1 MAFNKMF
8 VMLPVMLA
16 ARNLDGDDPNV
27 IFMLRCVYGVM
38 QTLSMLLVIF
48 IYFKATAA
56 AKESGNAIK
65 IYVSPPPQPFADPN
79 AKQQYQE
86 KILSEHLTTTARG
99 LVGSTLFGICM
110 TVGLHIWKGMVV
122 GLAIQSVMA
131 PFNLFENSL
140 VSAVFLKGGFVD
152 LKEKKIFAEKVRD
165 ELTDADEVVDGEGN
179 VVKLTKEIVGSK
191 KVNNNKGSAKKET
204 KSLEDV
210 LLDTW
215 DLGADADIKPLMGM
229 LTKKNINF
237 ATSDNGWT
245 PIMIMSG
252 LGAKSAPGAMRQMKA
267 LGANPAKLDKEGW
280 NALHWSAFHGSA
292 DAAKV
297 LLAKD
302 DFDGIAMGLH
312 EVVDKEGKDAVTHA
326 KDEGND
332 DVAKVIEEAVPSDLG
347 DGTAGEGLR
356 KRK

>member
-16 ARNLDGDDPNV
+16 ARKLDGEDPDV
-27 IFMLRCVYGVM
+27 IFMLRCAYGAV
-38 QTLSMLLVIF
+38 QSIAVIAVCL
-48 IYFKATAA
+48 IYLKATAA
-56 AKESGNAIK
+56 ASDRANAIK
-65 IYVSPPPQPFADPN
+65 IYVPPPPQPFADPN

-86 KILSEHLTTTARG
+86 KILSEHLMTTARS
-99 LVGSTLFGICM
+99 LVGSTIFGIIM
-110 TVGLHIWKGMVV
+110 TVGLHLWKGMVV

-131 PFNLFENSL
+131 PFNLIENAM
-140 VSAVFLKGGFVD
+140 VSAVFLKGGLID
-152 LKEKKIFAEKVRD
+152 LKEKKIFDEKL
-165 ELTDADEVVDGEGN
+165 ESEMTAADEVVDGEGN
-179 VVKLTKEIVGSK
+179 VIMLK
-191 KVNNNKGSAKKET
+191 KIAGKSNNKESSKEET
-204 KSLEDV
+204 KSFEDV

-237 ATSDNGWT
+237 ATSANGWT

-252 LGAKSAPGAMRQMKA
+252 LGAKGVPGAMRQMKV
-267 LGANPAKLDKEGW
+267 LGANPAKCDKEGW
-280 NALHWSAFHGSA
+280 NALHWAAFHGSA

-297 LLAKD
+297 ILSKH
-302 DFDGIAMGLH
+302 DFDGIALGLH
-312 EVVDKEGKDAVTHA
+312 DVVDKEGKTAISHA

-332 DVAKVIEEAVPSDLG
+332 DVVKIIEAAEPLDVKG
-347 DGTAGEGLR
+347 DGKGLR